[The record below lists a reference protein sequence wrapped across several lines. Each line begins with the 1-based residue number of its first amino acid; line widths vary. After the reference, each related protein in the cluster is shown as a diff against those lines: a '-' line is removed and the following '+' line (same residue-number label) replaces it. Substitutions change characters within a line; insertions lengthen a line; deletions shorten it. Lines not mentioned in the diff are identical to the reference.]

1 MPRDPTPTNA
11 LIFKF
16 TYSKLFVYIQVALL
30 DLWLVE
36 KLMNDELIRINYLTS
51 FYSGAVKSVVLFVRK
66 WF

>member
-30 DLWLVE
+30 NLWLVE
-36 KLMNDELIRINYLTS
+36 KLGDH
-51 FYSGAVKSVVLFVRK
+51 
-66 WF
+66 